1 MSRYERSE
9 HTGIESIDREIDTL
23 RSERDEAAQKQYEA
37 QSKIDKLFLDS
48 MMPDI
53 KCGDYIYY
61 EKDDRITTGRV
72 IDLRRVFG
80 GVTIEFDIVA
90 FIPVSGINE
99 GTNKEITIVH
109 CSGYSVSVKKDDLPR
124 VKKITREQFIG
135 YARANFENIMKATKD
150 IAKGIES
157 ATQLKLNI

>member
-9 HTGIESIDREIDTL
+9 HTGIESVDREIDTL
-23 RSERDEAAQKQYEA
+23 RSERDEAAQKQCEA
-37 QSKIDKLFLDS
+37 QNRIDELFLNS
-48 MMPDI
+48 MVPDI
-53 KCGDYIYY
+53 KCGNYIYY

-72 IDLRRVFG
+72 SGLRRIFG

-90 FIPVSGINE
+90 FIPIPDIDE
-99 GTNKEITIVH
+99 GVNKEITIVH
-109 CSGYSVSVKKDDLPR
+109 CTSHNETISVKKDDLQR

-135 YARANFENIMKATKD
+135 CVRVNFEDIMKATKE
-150 IAKGIES
+150 IES